1 MPRHAAGPALQI
13 ERLSVSFDTPRGEVQ
28 ALREV
33 SLEVEAGEVFG
44 IAGESGSGKSTL
56 AYAIMGD
63 LAPNARVV
71 GGTVRFAGDD
81 LLRLAPGALRR
92 IRGRRIAMVYQ
103 DPKSALNPTM
113 RIGQQIAEVL
123 EIHALAS
130 RPGAAARALELLAL
144 VNIPDPPPP
153 RRPPRGRPPPP
164 PRPPGGRAPAPRAPR
179 GGARA
184 PRPPP
189 PMATVGPTHVA
200 RCLRWETAMAAPPV
214 RQERRLGAA
223 SGEIA
228 ATVASVRSLTKH
240 FDEPGTLTRWLG
252 LARPPVHALDDVTLD
267 VRGGEVLAL

>member
-63 LAPNARVV
+63 LTPNARVL

-130 RPGAAARALELLAL
+130 RPGAAARAIELLAL
-144 VNIPDPPPP
+144 VNIP
-153 RRPPRGRPPPP
+153 
-164 PRPPGGRAPAPRAPR
+164 GGRSRLSASAQWRHAAA
-179 GGARA
+179 GGHR
-184 PRPPP
+184 
-189 PMATVGPTHVA
+189 HVA
-200 RCLRWETAMAAPPV
+200 
-214 RQERRLGAA
+214 
-223 SGEIA
+223 
-228 ATVASVRSLTKH
+228 
-240 FDEPGTLTRWLG
+240 
-252 LARPPVHALDDVTLD
+252 
-267 VRGGEVLAL
+267 GG